1 MKPML
6 WIVPLVL
13 ALLAGV
19 WLLARATPPAN
30 AKSTTA
36 PVTAAHVDAFLAPH
50 RARLE
55 ASRRPVHYLSLEP
68 FADDEP
74 TASKVGG
81 RAWWPQDEP
90 APTGSK
96 GQPLVLLA
104 QINFAE
110 LPPTPGYPDRG
121 LLQFFIT
128 ANDFYGANFDG
139 QLGEAEL
146 VRQRDFRVVYWP
158 DTDRPSQRLPLATG
172 DYLPHRPEQPLRMGF
187 ETDQQIL
194 TAVDHRFEALWSGG
208 SYAAAETYAGQHG
221 LSADD
226 LIGAVHERLDG
237 SHHKIGGYPH
247 FTQTDPRT
255 GGDFELLLQLD
266 TDDRLMWGDS
276 GVGGFFIR
284 PDDLARADFSRVL
297 YSWDCY

>member
-1 MKPML
+1 MKSML
-6 WIVPLVL
+6 WILPIVL
-13 ALLAGV
+13 ALLAGF
-19 WLLARATPPAN
+19 WLLARAMPHAN
-30 AKSTTA
+30 AKPTTE

-50 RARLE
+50 RATFE
-55 ASRRPVHYLSLEP
+55 ASRRPVHHLSLEP

-139 QLGEAEL
+139 QLGEDEL
-146 VRQRDFRVVYWP
+146 TRQRDFRVVYWR
-158 DTDRPSQRLPLATG
+158 DTERPSQRLPLVTG

-187 ETDQQIL
+187 EPGREGL
-194 TAVDHRFEALWSGG
+194 SAVDDRFQAAWPGG
-208 SYAAAETYAGQHG
+208 LYAAAEAHAARQG

-226 LIGAVHERLDG
+226 LVSAVHDRFDG
-237 SHHKIGGYPH
+237 SGHKVGGYPH
-247 FTQTDPRT
+247 FTQEDPRRD
-255 GGDFELLLQLD
+255 GGFELLLQLD
-266 TDDRLMWGDS
+266 TDDRMMWGDS